1 MNITTTNS
9 LTGSEIAIIGLSGR
23 FPGAKDIDE
32 FWDNLQNGV
41 ESISFFTDEELLSAG
56 ISSSILN
63 DPNYVKAQ
71 GVLEDAEFFDAE
83 FFGYNPREAEI
94 TDPQHRIFLECAWS
108 ALENAG
114 YDSQNYQGAIG
125 VYGGSALN
133 TYLLNIY
140 LNPNIINSIDPQQ
153 LILAGNKD
161 FLTTRVSYKLNL
173 EGPSYAVQT
182 ACSTSLV
189 AVHLACQS
197 LLNGECD
204 IALAGG
210 VAISATRKD
219 GYVYTEGGI
228 LSPDGHCRAFDAD
241 AQGSVGGE
249 GVGIVVLKRLEDA
262 LNDRDRIHAVIKGS
276 AINNDGSFKV
286 SYTAPR
292 IDTQA
297 KVIRTAQIVAEV
309 EPETITYIE
318 THGTAT
324 ALGDPIE
331 IAALTQAFRSSTEN
345 IGFCAIGSVKT
356 NIGHLDT
363 AAGVTGLIKTVLA
376 LKHKQIPPSLH
387 FTSPNPEIDFAN
399 SPFYVNTKLAEWE
412 TNGSPRRA
420 GVSSFGLGGTNVHL
434 VVEEAPVAEVSSS
447 SRPWQLLM
455 LSAKTS
461 SALETAT
468 TNLAD
473 YLQEHPDLNLADVA
487 YTLQVGRRTFDYRR
501 AVVCRDMQDAVNAL
515 QEPKRVLTSTQK
527 TQERSVAFMFSGL
540 GTHYVDMALELY
552 QTESTFRASVD
563 QCCELLKPH
572 LGLDLRDVLYPQN
585 GKKPSSL
592 SAGLDLRKMLGRGTE
607 QTDASSQ
614 KLNQTFLTQPAIF
627 VIEYALAQLWISWGI
642 RPSAMIGYSI
652 GEYVA
657 ATLAEVLSLEDAL
670 TLVAKRAQMIEELP
684 SGAML
689 AIALSE
695 EEIKPLLND
704 KISMSAINGSSL
716 CVIAGFTDAIEEL
729 ERQLNERG
737 LVGKRLQTSHAFH
750 SVMMEAIAPT
760 FHDLVNTF
768 SLKPPKIPYLSNVT
782 GTWITADQAT
792 DPSYWVKHLC
802 QAVRFADGVKQ
813 LWQKDNPIL
822 LEVGPGQA
830 LSSFA
835 SQCLES
841 DDRAKSV
848 MLPSLRH
855 SYEQQ
860 SDVAFL
866 MNTLGRLWLAGVKVD
881 WSGFYVREQRDRIP
895 LPTYPFERQRYWIDA
910 NPEAQ
915 LAIASPQALHKKPN
929 IADWFYIP
937 SWKRSPHLGGK
948 STSKLSYVVFID
960 TAGFG
965 SKIAKQFELQGH
977 DVITVTV
984 GEKFK
989 QLSDNSYAI
998 NPQSSRDYDA
1008 LVKELWNFK
1017 SNAIAEWHF
1026 VHLWSLIPNAQS
1038 SHQFFEECQNIG
1050 FYSLLFLAQALG
1062 KQEVTDIQI
1071 LVATNNIQEVNGDE
1085 QLCPEKATVL
1095 GICKVIPQEYPNIT
1109 CRQID
1114 VVIPESGTRQENQL
1128 IEQLVTEFTQT
1139 APENI
1144 VAYRGKHRWIQT
1156 FEPIQ
1161 LEEPNQETI
1170 PIREGG
1176 VYLIVGGLGDVGLV
1190 LAEYLAQ
1197 TAHTKLI
1204 LTGRSGLPTKTEWLQ
1219 WLATHDDNDEI
1230 SRKIQKI
1237 QALEALGA
1245 EVLICRADVANLE
1258 QMQAVMTQASNRFGE
1273 IHGVIHTATVRVY
1286 NTVQQISK
1294 TECETQLRSTGYGLF
1309 VLEKILQEKQL
1320 DFCVVISSLASV
1332 LGVMGMAAY
1341 PAAHIFTDAFV
1352 HKHNQT
1358 SLVPWLS
1365 INYGDWITQEFSES
1379 MTVPKE
1385 AEGKGAGGRGNAPSS
1400 LPWSGAEHGYE
1411 APPSVVA
1418 LTEAEYKLR
1427 LSFPPCSL
1435 LPAPLPLL
1443 PKGADSMMTRQ
1454 EGLEVF
1460 KRALS
1465 ASKFTQIVT
1474 STVDLQ
1480 TSIKRWIQLE
1490 FNQNSQPAS
1499 KSNSAS
1505 SYVRPNLDNAYV
1517 APRSEVEETIAH
1529 IWQELLG
1536 IGQVGIDDSF
1546 FELGGDSVLGIQVS
1560 ARAAKAGFR
1569 LTPQQLFEHQT
1580 IAKLAGV
1587 ISTSQVVQAEQGLVT
1602 GSLPLTPIH
1611 HRFFERNISEPH
1623 HWNQSIFLEA
1633 AEVIDPA
1640 VLEQAWQQLLLHH
1653 DALRLRFKFSESGW
1667 QAMNAGYEE
1676 IPFTHI
1682 DLSALSEDAQELEIK
1697 TITVQLQTSLN
1708 LSAGPIV
1715 RVTLFDLGANK
1726 SSRLLIVAHHL
1737 GVDPGSWRVLLED
1750 LQTAYQQIRQG
1761 KAIELPPKTTSY
1773 KQWALRLE
1781 EYANS
1786 ANLQKAQNYW
1796 LSDRHKQV
1804 SPLPIDYSDSINN
1817 MASEQIVSVT
1827 LSAKDT
1833 QALLQEVPGVY
1844 RTNTQEV
1851 LLTAFVQAFAQ
1862 WTGENSLLVDL
1873 EENGREVS
1881 TSGIDN
1887 VDISRTVGWITTT
1900 YPVLLDLEKA
1910 DNPGDALK
1918 VVKEQ
1923 LRSISGEGLD
1933 YGVLRYLS
1941 QDEVIQK
1948 KIRSIPQAEVA
1959 FLYVGQ
1965 LAKSLAQDSLFQL
1978 SEEIPEGMSS
1988 LQATRQHKLHL
1999 IVSVVEGQLQLDWYY
2014 SKNVHE
2020 RQTIEKLS
2028 DSFVQALLSLI
2039 THCQSLE
2046 AGEYTPS
2053 DFSAANINQDNLSKL
2068 LAQVGQSG
2076 RRNS

>member
-1 MNITTTNS
+1 MNITTKANS
-9 LTGSEIAIIGLSGR
+9 FTGSEIAIIGLSGR

-71 GVLEDAEFFDAE
+71 AVLEDAELFDAE
-83 FFGYNPREAEI
+83 FFGFNPREAEI

-125 VYGGSALN
+125 VYAGSALN

-210 VAISATRKD
+210 VAISATRKE
-219 GYVYTEGGI
+219 GYAYTEGGI

-297 KVIRTAQIVAEV
+297 KVIKTAQIVAEV
-309 EPETITYIE
+309 EAETITYVE

-387 FTSPNPEIDFAN
+387 FASPNPEIDFAN

-434 VVEEAPVAEVSSS
+434 VVEEAPVVEEQG
-447 SRPWQLLM
+447 SRGAGEQGRKYHLLV
-455 LSAKTS
+455 LSTKTE

-468 TNLAD
+468 RNLAN
-473 YLQEHPDLNLADVA
+473 YLQKYPDLNLADVA
-487 YTLQVGRRTFDYRR
+487 YTLQVGRRNFDYRR

-527 TQERSVAFMFSGL
+527 TQERPVAFMFSGL

-552 QTESTFRASVD
+552 QTEPTFRACVD
-563 QCCELLKPH
+563 KCCELLKPQ
-572 LGLDLRDVLYPQN
+572 LSLDLRDILYPQN
-585 GKKPSSL
+585 GKKPSTL

-607 QTDASSQ
+607 QTDVSSQ

-670 TLVAKRAQMIEELP
+670 TLVAKRAQMIQELP

-695 EEIKPLLND
+695 QEIKPLLND

-729 ERQLNERG
+729 ERQLSERD

-802 QAVRFADGVKQ
+802 QAVCFADGVKQ
-813 LWQKDNPIL
+813 LWQKDHPIL

-841 DDRAKSV
+841 DERAKSV

-915 LAIASPQALHKKPN
+915 LAFASPQALHKKPN
-929 IADWFYIP
+929 ITDWFYIP
-937 SWKRSPHLGGK
+937 SWKRSPHLGAK
-948 STSKLSYVVFID
+948 STQKLRCAVFID
-960 TAGFG
+960 TVGFG
-965 SKIAKQFELQGH
+965 SQVAKQLELQGH

-1017 SNAIAEWHF
+1017 SNAIAGWHF

-1038 SHQFFEECQNIG
+1038 SHQFFEECQNLG

-1062 KQEVTDIQI
+1062 KQEVTDVQI
-1071 LVATNNIQEVNGDE
+1071 LVATNNVQEVNGDE

-1128 IEQLVTEFTQT
+1128 IDQLVTEFTQT
-1139 APENI
+1139 ASENI
-1144 VAYRGKHRWIQT
+1144 IAYRGKHRWVQT

-1176 VYLIVGGLGDVGLV
+1176 IYLIVGGLGDVGLV

-1197 TAHTKLI
+1197 TARTKLI
-1204 LTGRSGLPTKTEWLQ
+1204 LTGRSGLPPKTEWLQ
-1219 WLATHDDNDEI
+1219 WLATHDDNDDI

-1258 QMQAVMTQASNRFGE
+1258 QMQAVITQASNCFGE

-1286 NTVQQISK
+1286 NTVQHISK

-1320 DFCVVISSLASV
+1320 DFCVIISSLASV

-1358 SLVPWLS
+1358 NLVPWLS

-1379 MTVPKE
+1379 MTVPK
-1385 AEGKGAGGRGNAPSS
+1385 
-1400 LPWSGAEHGYE
+1400 
-1411 APPSVVA
+1411 
-1418 LTEAEYKLR
+1418 
-1427 LSFPPCSL
+1427 
-1435 LPAPLPLL
+1435 
-1443 PKGADSMMTRQ
+1443 GADSMMTRT

-1460 KRALS
+1460 KRTLIVNN
-1465 ASKFTQIVT
+1465 FTQIVT

-1587 ISTSQVVQAEQGLVT
+1587 ITTSQAVQAEQGLVT

-1633 AEVIDPA
+1633 AEVIDSA
-1640 VLEQAWQQLLLHH
+1640 VLKQAWQQLLLHH

-1667 QAMNAGYEE
+1667 LAMNTGYEE

-1682 DLSALSEDAQELEIK
+1682 DLSPLSSDAQEVEIK

-1715 RVTLFDLGANK
+1715 RVALFDLGANK

-1804 SPLPIDYSDSINN
+1804 YPLPIDYSDSINN
-1817 MASEQIVSVT
+1817 VASEQIVSVT

-1833 QALLQEVPGVY
+1833 QALLQEVPAVY

-1941 QDEVIQK
+1941 QDEVIQE
-1948 KIRSIPQAEVA
+1948 KIWSIPQAEIA

-1978 SEEIPEGMSS
+1978 SEQIPEGMSS
-1988 LQATRQHKLHL
+1988 LEATRQHKLHL
-1999 IVSVVEGQLQLDWYY
+1999 IASVVEGQLQLDWYY

-2020 RQTIEKLS
+2020 HQTIENLS
-2028 DSFVQALLSLI
+2028 DNYVQALLSLI

-2046 AGEYTPS
+2046 AGDYTPS

-2068 LAQVGQSG
+2068 LAQVGQSS

>member
-1 MNITTTNS
+1 MSIPTDSTS
-9 LTGSEIAIIGLSGR
+9 LNGSEIAIIGLSGR
-23 FPGAKDIDE
+23 FPGAKNIDE
-32 FWDNLQNGV
+32 FWDNLQNGR

-56 ISSSILN
+56 INSSILN

-71 GVLEDAEFFDAE
+71 AILEDAELFDAS
-83 FFGYNPREAEI
+83 FFGFNPREAEI

-114 YDSQNYQGAIG
+114 YDSQTYKGAVG
-125 VYGGSALN
+125 VYAGSSLN

-140 LNPNIINSIDPQQ
+140 LNQNIINSVDSQQ
-153 LILAGNKD
+153 LVIAGNKD

-210 VAISATRKD
+210 VAISAERKA
-219 GYVYTEGGI
+219 GYMYTEGGI
-228 LSPDGHCRAFDAD
+228 ASPDGHCRAFDAK
-241 AQGSVGGE
+241 AKGSVGGE
-249 GVGIVVLKRLEDA
+249 GVGIVVLKRLEEA
-262 LNDRDRIHAVIKGS
+262 ISDRDTIHAVIKGS

-297 KVIRTAQIVAEV
+297 KAIRTAQIVAEV
-309 EPETITYIE
+309 EAETITYVE
-318 THGTAT
+318 AHGTGT
-324 ALGDPIE
+324 VLGDPIE
-331 IAALTQAFRSSTEN
+331 IAALTQAFRSSTQKK
-345 IGFCAIGSVKT
+345 GFCAIGSVKT

-387 FTSPNPEIDFAN
+387 FELPNPEIDFTN
-399 SPFYVNTKLAEWE
+399 SPFYVNTQLSEWE
-412 TNGSPRRA
+412 TNGIPRRA
-420 GVSSFGLGGTNVHL
+420 GVSSFGLGGTNVHVIL
-434 VVEEAPVAEVSSS
+434 EEAPALGEQG
-447 SRPWQLLM
+447 SRGAGEQGRKYHLLV
-455 LSAKTS
+455 LSAKTE

-468 TNLAD
+468 TNLAN
-473 YLQEHPDLNLADVA
+473 YLREHPDLNLADVA
-487 YTLQVGRRTFDYRR
+487 YTLQIGRRNFDYRR
-501 AVVCRDMQDAVNAL
+501 AVVCRDIQDAVNAL
-515 QEPKRVLTSTQK
+515 QEPKRVFTNTQK
-527 TQERSVAFMFSGL
+527 TQERPVAFMFSGL

-552 QTESTFRASVD
+552 QTEPTFRACVD
-563 QCCELLKPH
+563 QCCEFLKGH
-572 LGLDLRDVLYPQN
+572 LHLDLRDVLYPNRNSNNGNQQN
-585 GKKPSSL
+585 TF
-592 SAGLDLRKMLGRGTE
+592 SAGFDLRKMLGRGTE
-607 QTDASSQ
+607 QADVATQ

-670 TLVAKRAQMIEELP
+670 TLVAKRAQMIQELP

-695 EEIKPLLND
+695 SEIQPLLND
-704 KISMSAINGSSL
+704 KISLSAINGSSL
-716 CVIAGFTDAIEEL
+716 CVIAGYTDAIEAL
-729 ERQLNERG
+729 EQQLSQQG

-750 SVMMEAIAPT
+750 SVMMEAIAPS
-760 FHDLVNTF
+760 FHNLVNTF

-792 DPSYWVKHLC
+792 DPSYWVQHLC
-802 QAVRFADGVKQ
+802 QAVRFADGVQQ
-813 LWQKDNPIL
+813 LWQKDHPIL
-822 LEVGPGQA
+822 LEVGSGQA
-830 LSSFA
+830 LISFA

-841 DDRAKSV
+841 NDKAKSL

-866 MNTLGRLWLAGVKVD
+866 MNTFSRLWLAGVKID
-881 WSGFYVREQRDRIP
+881 WSGFYVHEQCNRIP

-910 NPEAQ
+910 NPEAALAQ
-915 LAIASPQALHKKPN
+915 LSPPTLHKKKPN

-937 SWKRSPHLGGK
+937 SWKRSLHISSK
-948 STSKLSYVVFID
+948 SAQKLCCLVFID
-960 TAGFG
+960 TIGIG
-965 SKIAKQFELQGH
+965 SQVAKQLELEGH

-984 GEKFK
+984 GEQFTK
-989 QLSDNSYAI
+989 LGDLAYTI
-998 NPQSSRDYDA
+998 NPQASCDYDA
-1008 LVKELWNFK
+1008 LLKELWDFK
-1017 SNAIAEWHF
+1017 PNAISHF
-1026 VHLWSLIPNAQS
+1026 WSLTPKPQGES
-1038 SHQFFEECQNIG
+1038 KHQFFEECQNNG

-1062 KQEVTDIQI
+1062 KQEITDVQI
-1071 LVATNNIQEVNGDE
+1071 LVATNNVQEVNGDE
-1085 QLCPEKATVL
+1085 ELCPEQATVI

-1109 CRQID
+1109 CRHID
-1114 VVIPESGTRQENQL
+1114 VVIPEPETSQENQL
-1128 IEQLVTEFTQT
+1128 VKQLVTELTQT
-1139 APENI
+1139 ATENI
-1144 VAYRGKHRWIQT
+1144 VAYRGKHRWVQT
-1156 FEPIQ
+1156 FEPIR
-1161 LEEPNQETI
+1161 LEEPDQETI

-1197 TAHTKLI
+1197 TARVKLI
-1204 LTGRSGLPTKTEWLQ
+1204 LTGRSSLPAKPEWYQ
-1219 WLATHDDNDEI
+1219 WLATHDESDRI

-1245 EVLICRADVANLE
+1245 SVLICRADVGNLE
-1258 QMQAVMTQASNRFGE
+1258 QMQAVIAQASNRFGE
-1273 IHGVIHTATVRVY
+1273 IHGVIHAATVRVY

-1294 TECETQLRSTGYGLF
+1294 TECENQLHSTGYGLF
-1309 VLEKILQEKQL
+1309 VLEKILQGKQL

-1341 PAAHIFTDAFV
+1341 PAAHIFTDAFI

-1365 INYGDWITQEFSES
+1365 INYGDWITQESSEIV
-1379 MTVPKE
+1379 T
-1385 AEGKGAGGRGNAPSS
+1385 
-1400 LPWSGAEHGYE
+1400 
-1411 APPSVVA
+1411 
-1418 LTEAEYKLR
+1418 
-1427 LSFPPCSL
+1427 
-1435 LPAPLPLL
+1435 L

-1460 KRALS
+1460 KRAL
-1465 ASKFTQIVT
+1465 AVSKFTQIVT
-1474 STVDLQ
+1474 STVDLE
-1480 TSIKRWIQLE
+1480 TSIKKWIQLE
-1490 FNQNSQPAS
+1490 FSQDSQLAPKTS
-1499 KSNSAS
+1499 SAS
-1505 SYVRPNLDNAYV
+1505 SYLRPNLDNAYI
-1517 APRSEVEETIAH
+1517 APRSEVEQAIAN

-1536 IGQVGIDDSF
+1536 IGQVGIHDSF

-1560 ARAAKAGFR
+1560 ARAAKVGLR

-1580 IAKLAGV
+1580 IAKLAEV
-1587 ISTSQVVQAEQGLVT
+1587 VSTTQVVQAEQGLVT
-1602 GSLPLTPIH
+1602 GSLPLTPIQ

-1623 HWNQSIFLEA
+1623 HWNQSILLEA
-1633 AEVIDPA
+1633 AEVIEPA
-1640 VLEQAWQQLLLHH
+1640 MLKQAWQQLLLHH
-1653 DALRLRFKFSESGW
+1653 DALRLRFKFSECGW
-1667 QAMNAGYEE
+1667 QAVNASLEE
-1676 IPFTHI
+1676 VPFTHI
-1682 DLSALSEDAQELEIK
+1682 DLSALASDAQQLALK
-1697 TITVQLQTSLN
+1697 TTAAQLQASLN
-1708 LSAGPIV
+1708 LSTGPIV
-1715 RVTLFDLGANK
+1715 RMALFNLGANK
-1726 SSRLLIVAHHL
+1726 SNHLFIASHHL
-1737 GVDPGSWRVLLED
+1737 GVDPGSWRILLED

-1761 KAIELPPKTTSY
+1761 KAIDLPPKTTSY

-1781 EYANS
+1781 EYAHS

-1804 SPLPIDYSDSINN
+1804 SPLPVDYSGSINDV
-1817 MASEQIVSVT
+1817 ASEQVVTVT
-1827 LSAKDT
+1827 LSNQDT
-1833 QALLQEVPGVY
+1833 QALLQEVPAVY

-1851 LLTAFVQAFAQ
+1851 LLTAFAQAFAQ
-1862 WTGENSLLVDL
+1862 WTGENLLLVDL

-1900 YPVLLDLEKA
+1900 YPVLLDLEKV
-1910 DNPGDALK
+1910 DRPGDALK

-1923 LRSISGEGLD
+1923 LRSISGEGID
-1933 YGVLRYLS
+1933 YGVLRYLNKDAVV
-1941 QDEVIQK
+1941 QE
-1948 KIRSIPQAEVA
+1948 KIRSLPQAEVA

-1965 LAKSLAQDSLFQL
+1965 IAKSLPQNSLFQL
-1978 SEEIPEGMSS
+1978 TEDLPDATRS
-1988 LQATRQHKLHL
+1988 LQATRPHKLHL
-1999 IVSVVEGQLQLDWYY
+1999 IGTITEGQLQLNWYY
-2014 SKNVHE
+2014 SKNVHRLE
-2020 RQTIEKLS
+2020 TIEKLS
-2028 DSFVQALLSLI
+2028 DNFIKALLSI
-2039 THCQSLE
+2039 IAHCRSLE
-2046 AGEYTPS
+2046 TVDYTPS
-2053 DFSAANINQDNLSKL
+2053 DFAAANINQENLAKL

-2076 RRNS
+2076 RRNFS

>member
-1 MNITTTNS
+1 MDSNT

-63 DPNYVKAQ
+63 DPKYVKAQ
-71 GVLEDAEFFDAE
+71 AVLEDAELFDAE

-125 VYGGSALN
+125 VYAGSALN

-210 VAISATRKD
+210 VAISATRKE
-219 GYVYTEGGI
+219 GYAYTEGGI

-262 LNDRDRIHAVIKGS
+262 LSDRDTIHAVIKGS

-309 EPETITYIE
+309 EAETITYVE

-434 VVEEAPVAEVSSS
+434 IVEEAPIVGEQG
-447 SRPWQLLM
+447 SRGAGEQGRKYHLLV
-455 LSAKTS
+455 LSTKTE
-461 SALETAT
+461 SALEIAT
-468 TNLAD
+468 KNLAN
-473 YLQEHPDLNLADVA
+473 YLQKYPDLNLADVA
-487 YTLQVGRRTFDYRR
+487 YTLQVGRRNFDYRR
-501 AVVCRDMQDAVNAL
+501 AVVCRDMQDALNAL

-527 TQERSVAFMFSGL
+527 TQERPVAFMFSGL

-552 QTESTFRASVD
+552 QTEPTFRVSVD
-563 QCCELLKPH
+563 QCCELLKPQ

-585 GKKPSSL
+585 GKKSSTL

-607 QTDASSQ
+607 QTDVSSQ

-627 VIEYALAQLWISWGI
+627 VIEYALAQLWMSWGI

-670 TLVAKRAQMIEELP
+670 TLVAKRAQMIQELP

-729 ERQLNERG
+729 ERQLSERG

-768 SLKPPKIPYLSNVT
+768 SLKSPKIPYLSNVT

-835 SQCLES
+835 SQCLD

-881 WSGFYVREQRDRIP
+881 WSGFYVREKRDRIP

-915 LAIASPQALHKKPN
+915 LATRSPQALYKKPN
-929 IADWFYIP
+929 ITDWFYIP

-948 STSKLSYVVFID
+948 STQKLCYVVFIN
-960 TAGFG
+960 TAEFG
-965 SKIAKQFELQGH
+965 SGVAKQLELQGH

-984 GEKFK
+984 GEQFR
-989 QLSDNSYAI
+989 QLSEKSYAI

-1017 SNAIAEWHF
+1017 SNAIAGWHF
-1026 VHLWSLIPNAQS
+1026 VHFWSLIPNAQS
-1038 SHQFFEECQNIG
+1038 SHQFFEECQNLG

-1062 KQEVTDIQI
+1062 KEEVTDVQF
-1071 LVATNNIQEVNGDE
+1071 LVATNNVQEVNGDE
-1085 QLCPEKATVL
+1085 QLCPEKATIL

-1128 IEQLVTEFTQT
+1128 IDQLVTELTQT
-1139 APENI
+1139 ASENI
-1144 VAYRGKHRWIQT
+1144 IAYRGKHRWVQT

-1204 LTGRSGLPTKTEWLQ
+1204 LTGRSGLPAKTEWLQ
-1219 WLATHDDNDEI
+1219 WLATHDDNDDI

-1258 QMQAVMTQASNRFGE
+1258 QMQAVMTQASKRFGE

-1294 TECETQLRSTGYGLF
+1294 TECETQFRSTGYGLF
-1309 VLEKILQEKQL
+1309 VLEKILQERQL
-1320 DFCVVISSLASV
+1320 DFCVIISSLASV

-1358 SLVPWLS
+1358 SLIPWLS

-1379 MTVPKE
+1379 M
-1385 AEGKGAGGRGNAPSS
+1385 A
-1400 LPWSGAEHGYE
+1400 
-1411 APPSVVA
+1411 
-1418 LTEAEYKLR
+1418 
-1427 LSFPPCSL
+1427 
-1435 LPAPLPLL
+1435 
-1443 PKGADSMMTRQ
+1443 KGADSMMTRA

-1465 ASKFTQIVT
+1465 RSKFTQIVT

-1480 TSIKRWIQLE
+1480 ASIKRWIQLE
-1490 FNQNSQPAS
+1490 FNQNSQLAS
-1499 KSNSAS
+1499 KTNSGS
-1505 SYVRPNLDNAYV
+1505 SYLRPNLDNAYV

-1653 DALRLRFKFSESGW
+1653 DALRLRFKFTESGW
-1667 QAMNAGYEE
+1667 QAMNSGYEE

-1715 RVTLFDLGANK
+1715 RVALFDLGANK

-1786 ANLQKAQNYW
+1786 ANLQKAKNYW
-1796 LSDRHKQV
+1796 LSDRHKQ

-1827 LSAKDT
+1827 LGNKDT

-1862 WTGENSLLVDL
+1862 WTGKNSLLIDL

-1941 QDEVIQK
+1941 QDTVVQE

-1959 FLYVGQ
+1959 FLYIGQ
-1965 LAKSLAQDSLFQL
+1965 LAKSLPQDSLFQL
-1978 SEEIPEGMSS
+1978 SEEIPEGMIS

-1999 IVSVVEGQLQLDWYY
+1999 IASVVEGQLQLDWYY

-2020 RQTIEKLS
+2020 RQTVEKLANN
-2028 DSFVQALLSLI
+2028 FVQALLSLI

-2068 LAQVGQSG
+2068 LAQVGQSS